1 MIYIVVAIL
10 IIAYLSKY
18 IPYRTSKYY
27 KQTKNPFIKVLLNKG
42 KLGEYY
48 TYSYLKKLEGNKLFL
63 FNAYVPKVNDETSEI
78 DVILLHDSGIYVFE
92 SKNYSGWIFGNEDDK
107 TWTQVL
113 PPGKGKGRSQK
124 EHFLNPIIQNKGH
137 IKWLY
142 NFLKDSS
149 LPIYS
154 YIIFSDRCTLKK
166 VTLTSGNHHVINRYN
181 ILSEVRKNAKLQG
194 QKLSKS
200 QLQELYNS
208 LYPLTQ
214 VDEALKLQHI
224 ETIHEKYIKEETPQ
238 LKTVNNTSE
247 HICPRCGGALVSRTA
262 SKGEHKGETFWGCS
276 NFPKCRY
283 IEK

>member
-1 MIYIVVAIL
+1 M
-10 IIAYLSKY
+10 
-18 IPYRTSKYY
+18 
-27 KQTKNPFIKVLLNKG
+27 
-42 KLGEYY
+42 
-48 TYSYLKKLEGNKLFL
+48 
-63 FNAYVPKVNDETSEI
+63 
-78 DVILLHDSGIYVFE
+78 FE

-113 PPGKGKGRSQK
+113 PTGKGKGRSQK

-142 NFLKDSS
+142 NFLKDES

-166 VTLTSGNHHVINRYN
+166 ITLTSENHHVINRYN
-181 ILSEVRKNAKLQG
+181 ILSEVRENAKLQG
-194 QKLSKS
+194 QKLSES
-200 QLQELYNS
+200 QMQELYNS

-224 ETIHEKYIKEETPQ
+224 ETIHKKYIKEEVPQ
-238 LKTVNNTSE
+238 LKTIGDKSE
-247 HICPRCGGALVSRTA
+247 RICPRCGGVLVSRTA